1 MDLFAFGIFIL
12 YLAFIHRRLLK
23 PRYLFFV
30 DDAGGAWEFDMQK
43 NCKRLLFTHEY
54 GIKNIVS
61 RSSEIDSK

>member
-1 MDLFAFGIFIL
+1 MDLFTFGIFIL
-12 YLAFIHRRLLK
+12 YLAFIHRRLQK

-30 DDAGGAWEFDMQK
+30 DDTGSAWEYDVQK
-43 NCKRLLFTHEY
+43 NCKRLLFTHED